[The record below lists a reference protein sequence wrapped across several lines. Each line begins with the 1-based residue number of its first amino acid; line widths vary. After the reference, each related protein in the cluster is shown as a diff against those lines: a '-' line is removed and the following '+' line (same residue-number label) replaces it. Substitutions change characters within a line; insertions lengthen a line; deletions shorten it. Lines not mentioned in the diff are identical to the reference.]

1 MSFRIVSSLAVLATA
16 VLAKTD
22 LAGCVSSDSI
32 FTPTQGGTPYATR
45 VWYLPDT
52 GEICA
57 ALDCG
62 GGRAPPKTTVP
73 GCAAYEG
80 TETYSPSFLPLKT
93 TAAAVVAQTTLPTIT
108 TSVPETAAVTTAT
121 GIASSTGTATGES
134 ALATGT
140 KAAETEKVE
149 SLTGSEVA
157 TSPASEPTTTT
168 TAVVFP
174 DVGGNATATFL
185 VSTTSGARRQTSILG
200 GGSAATA
207 VTSATNSPNAA
218 AAPTGASRELFGLV
232 AGMAI
237 GAVLL

>member
-73 GCAAYEG
+73 GCAAYAG

-93 TAAAVVAQTTLPTIT
+93 TTAADAVAQTTLPTIT
-108 TSVPETAAVTTAT
+108 TSVPETAAVTTVT
-121 GIASSTGTATGES
+121 GIASSTGTATGER
-134 ALATGT
+134 ALATAT
-140 KAAETEKVE
+140 KSAETEMVE

-157 TSPASEPTTTT
+157 TSPASEPTVTTTTTT
-168 TAVVFP
+168 TAAVFP

-185 VSTTSGARRQTSILG
+185 VSTTSGASRQTSILG
-200 GGSAATA
+200 GGSAAA
-207 VTSATNSPNAA
+207 AGTSATTNSPNAA
-218 AAPTGASRELFGLV
+218 AAAPT
-232 AGMAI
+232 
-237 GAVLL
+237 